1 MQRPRLKR
9 ASKLAPV
16 TTVRSSQ
23 RRQRS
28 EVRIAAGPQQP
39 TPSLAYLQNVF
50 RDRCEARAILV
61 AACEMDF
68 HEAIDGLQAAASEYG
83 LIRKLGQDAVQAMMA
98 EAFAKVPRAGELED
112 AFAAMAD
119 FLTGFLIEKASEPQ
133 RFDVPRSTID
143 AVSFL
148 IKQNDP
154 RRLRTWLAKCTPR
167 ERVAIKQ
174 QFKRELRNT

>member
-1 MQRPRLKR
+1 MERPRLKR
-9 ASKLAPV
+9 ASETAP
-16 TTVRSSQ
+16 TAAVRRCD
-23 RRQRS
+23 RRR
-28 EVRIAAGPQQP
+28 RAAQEPP
-39 TPSLAYLQNVF
+39 PSLAYLQNVF

-68 HEAIDGLQAAASEYG
+68 HEAIDGLQAAAYQYG

-112 AFAAMAD
+112 AIAATAD
-119 FLTGFLIEKASEPQ
+119 Q
-133 RFDVPRSTID
+133 RPDAPRSTIE
-143 AVSFL
+143 AVAFL

-154 RRLRTWLAKCTPR
+154 RRLRAFLTKHTAQ
-167 ERVAIKQ
+167 ERAAVKQ